1 MEKLIFQ
8 TILDDILS
16 WIFTNLPNI
25 ILVAVVIVIGWII
38 YLVIKKQINR
48 LRKKEKLEES
58 TAKNLQ
64 RLVKIIVV
72 LIIIST
78 IMIQFVEAIG
88 LLTSLFTLMGGTIIG
103 FAAINTIGNT
113 IAGFIIMVSRPFTSG
128 DYIIH
133 DGKLAKVEEIK
144 LIFTVLRNFDRVKI
158 SVPNQKLLTDEVE
171 NLGKINTIRRKIIIT
186 ADYQEDRLRVEKAL
200 IEAAENVQS
209 ILKEPKPFVRITN
222 FLNFAVEY
230 TLFVF
235 INEIRAVKR
244 IEGNLHASILDTMN
258 KYNIDISTPSLIK
271 ESKMKGE

>member
-1 MEKLIFQ
+1 MKKLIFQ
-8 TILDDILS
+8 NIFDEILS

-25 ILVAVVIVIGWII
+25 ILVALVIVVGWII

-48 LRKKEKLEES
+48 LRKREKLEES

-113 IAGFIIMVSRPFTSG
+113 IAGFIIMISRPFTSG

-144 LIFTVLRNFDRVKI
+144 LIFTVLRDLDRVKI

-171 NLGKINTIRRKIIIT
+171 NLGKINTIRRKVIIT
-186 ADYQEDRLRVEKAL
+186 ADYQEDRFRVEKAL
-200 IEAAENVQS
+200 MEAAENVKS
-209 ILKEPKPFVRITN
+209 ILKEPKPFVIISN

-235 INEIRAVKR
+235 INEIRALKR
-244 IEGNLHASILDTMN
+244 IEANLRTSIFDTMN
-258 KYNIDISTPSLIK
+258 KYNIDISTPSIVK
-271 ESKMKGE
+271 EYK